1 MDRTAWLGNL
11 LQDLRYGA
19 RQLRLN
25 PGFTAV
31 AVLSLALGVG
41 ANTAIFQLLD
51 AVRIRTLP
59 VANPQELA
67 YLDFAKGSMRSG
79 NFSSRS
85 ARLTYAQWEQ
95 IRNRQEAFTGA
106 MVWSASRFNLA
117 AGGEARYAEG
127 LYVSADFF
135 RVLGVPPMLGR
146 GFTAED
152 DRAGCGSPG
161 AVVSYAF
168 WQRELG
174 GDPNA
179 PGRDITLDGHP
190 FRVIGVTPS
199 SFFGVEVGNRY
210 DVAIPL
216 CADALLSEDGKGR
229 ARGRTSWWLSAMGRL
244 KPGWTPQRATT
255 YLRTAS
261 PAIMEATLPPAYRP
275 DSAKKYLANKLEA
288 TTGAS
293 GVSGL
298 RREYESPLW
307 LLLATTGLVL
317 LIACANLANLLLA
330 RASVREREI
339 ALRQAIGASRGR
351 LIAQLLSES
360 LLLAALG
367 ALLGAVL
374 AQALSRGLVAFL
386 STPNSRLF
394 VGLPLDL
401 RVLGFTAAVAAITC
415 LLFGLLPAIR
425 ATGIAPSVAM
435 RSGGRGLSAGR
446 ERFSLRRVLVT
457 GQVAL
462 SLVLLVG
469 ALLFVRSLQK
479 LLSVDP
485 GFRPEGI
492 VAVDLDL
499 RQPHYAKERIPAV
512 YRSLL
517 ERLAA
522 QPGVMSA
529 AQVQMTPVSGSGWNE
544 MARAEG
550 STEAR
555 KESFFNRVG
564 PGYFRTMGTTLVA
577 GREFDGRDTLSSP
590 KVAIV
595 NETFVKRFFG
605 GVNPG
610 VNPGVDALGRVFRV
624 EGQAGKP
631 DPMYQIAGIVRN
643 TKYYELR
650 EDFLPIAFL
659 PTAQDESPG
668 AGATYVLR
676 TAAPLGDLFHSVKGA
691 VAEVHPGIVIE
702 FHVMSTQ
709 LQESLMRDRLMATLA
724 GAFGFLAAVLAT
736 LGLYGVIAYMV
747 ARRRNEIGVRM
758 ALGADRGRVV
768 RLVLRE
774 ATLLLAV
781 GLVVGTGLALWA
793 GRAASAML
801 FGLKANDPAT
811 FAGAIALL
819 AAVALI
825 ASYAPARR
833 ASRVEPMQAL
843 REE

>member
-1 MDRTAWLGNL
+1 MDRLGNL

-51 AVRIRTLP
+51 AVRIRSLP

-67 YLDFAKGSMRSG
+67 YIDFAKGSMHSG
-79 NFSSRS
+79 NFSTRS

-95 IRNRQEAFTGA
+95 IRSHQEPFSGV
-106 MVWSASRFNLA
+106 MVWSANRFNLA
-117 AGGEARYAEG
+117 SGGEARYAEG
-127 LYVSADFF
+127 LYVSPGFF
-135 RVLGVPPMLGR
+135 RVLGVQPMMGR
-146 GFTAED
+146 GFAAED
-152 DRAGCGSPG
+152 DQPGCGSPG

-179 PGRDITLDGHP
+179 PGRNISLDGHG
-190 FRVIGVTPS
+190 FRVIGVTPP
-199 SFFGVEVGNRY
+199 SFFGVEVGHRY

-229 ARGRTSWWLSAMGRL
+229 APVRRDWWLSAMGRL
-244 KPGWTPQRATT
+244 KPGWTPHRATT
-255 YLRTAS
+255 YLQTVS
-261 PAIMEATLPPAYRP
+261 PAITEATLPPTYRP
-275 DSAKKYLANKLEA
+275 DDAKKYLANKLEA
-288 TTGAS
+288 TTGAA

-298 RREYESPLW
+298 RRDYESPLW

-360 LLLAALG
+360 LLLAVLG
-367 ALLGAVL
+367 ALMGAVL

-386 STPNSRLF
+386 NTPGNPIF
-394 VGLPLDL
+394 VGLGVDF
-401 RVLGFTAAVAAITC
+401 RVLGFTAAIAAATC

-425 ATGIAPSVAM
+425 ATRIAPSAAM
-435 RSGGRGLSAGR
+435 RAGGRGISAGR
-446 ERFSLRRVLVT
+446 ERFSLRRMLVT

-479 LLSVDP
+479 LLSVNP

-499 RQPHYAKERIPAV
+499 RQPHYAEERLPAV
-512 YRSLL
+512 YRGLL
-517 ERLAA
+517 DRLAA
-522 QPGVMSA
+522 QPGVLAA
-529 AQVQMTPVSGSGWNE
+529 AQVMMTPVSGSGWND
-544 MARAEG
+544 MVRAEG
-550 STEAR
+550 SNEAS
-555 KESFFNRVG
+555 KESYFNRVG
-564 PGYFRTMGTTLVA
+564 PGYFRTMGTALIA
-577 GREFDGRDTLSSP
+577 GRDFDDRDTVNAP

-605 GVNPG
+605 GGTPV
-610 VNPGVDALGRVFRV
+610 GRVFRV
-624 EGQAGKP
+624 QGPAGKP
-631 DPMYQIAGIVRN
+631 DPMYQIAGVVRN

-659 PTAQDESPG
+659 PTGQEEHPG

-676 TAAPLGDLFHSVKGA
+676 TAAPLGDLFHGVKTA
-691 VAEVHPGIVIE
+691 VAGVSPGIVIQ
-702 FHVMSTQ
+702 FTVMTTQ
-709 LQESLMRDRLMATLA
+709 IEESLMRDRLMATLA

-758 ALGADRGRVV
+758 ALGADRGRVI

-781 GLVVGTGLALWA
+781 GLAIGTGLAVWA
-793 GRAASAML
+793 GRAADAML
-801 FGLKANDPAT
+801 FGLKATDPAT

-819 AAVALI
+819 TTVALI

>member
-1 MDRTAWLGNL
+1 MGQLGNL
-11 LQDLRYGA
+11 RQDLRFGT

-41 ANTAIFQLLD
+41 CNTAIFQLLD
-51 AVRIRTLP
+51 AVRIRSLP

-67 YLDFAKGSMRSG
+67 YLDFVKGSMRSG
-79 NFSSRS
+79 NFTTRS
-85 ARLTYAQWEQ
+85 ARITYVQWEQ
-95 IRNRQEAFTGA
+95 IRNHQEPFTGA
-106 MVWSASRFNLA
+106 MVWSAARFNLA

-127 LYVSADFF
+127 MYVSAEFF
-135 RVLGVPPMLGR
+135 RVLGVQPVLGR
-146 GFTAED
+146 GFEAED
-152 DRAGCGSPG
+152 DQPGCGTPG

-179 PGRDITLDGHP
+179 PGRNLSLDGHA
-190 FRVIGVTPS
+190 FRVIGVTPA
-199 SFFGVEVGNRY
+199 SFFGVEVGHRY

-229 ARGRTSWWLSAMGRL
+229 APVRRDWWLSAMGRL
-244 KPGWTPQRATT
+244 KPGWTSQRATT
-255 YLRTAS
+255 YLQTVS
-261 PAIMEATLPPAYRP
+261 PAIMEATLPPTYRP
-275 DSAKKYLANKLEA
+275 DEARKYLGNKLEA
-288 TTGAS
+288 TTGAT

-360 LLLAALG
+360 LLLAVLG
-367 ALLGAVL
+367 ALLGAVM

-386 STPNSRLF
+386 STAGSPIF
-394 VGLPLDL
+394 VGLGIDV
-401 RVLGFTAAVAAITC
+401 RVLGFTAAIAAATC
-415 LLFGLLPAIR
+415 LLFGLLPALR
-425 ATGIAPSVAM
+425 ATRIAPSAAM
-435 RSGGRGLSAGR
+435 RAGGRGMSAGR

-462 SLVLLVG
+462 SLVLLLG

-479 LLSVDP
+479 LLSVNP

-499 RQPHYAKERIPAV
+499 RQPHYAEERLPVV

-517 ERLAA
+517 DRLAA
-522 QPGVMSA
+522 QPGVLAA
-529 AQVQMTPVSGSGWNE
+529 AQVMMTPVSGSGWND
-544 MARAEG
+544 MVRAEG
-550 STEAR
+550 SNEAS
-555 KESFFNRVG
+555 KESYFNRVG
-564 PGYFRTMGTTLVA
+564 PGYFQTMGTALIA
-577 GREFDGRDTLSSP
+577 GREFDDRDTTRSP

-605 GVNPG
+605 GGNP
-610 VNPGVDALGRVFRV
+610 LGRVFRV
-624 EGQAGKP
+624 QGPAGKA

-659 PTAQDESPG
+659 PTGQEDHPG

-676 TAAPLGDLFHSVKGA
+676 TSAPLGDLFHGVKSAIGK
-691 VAEVHPGIVIE
+691 VHPGIVIQ
-702 FHVMSTQ
+702 FTVMTAQ
-709 LQESLMRDRLMATLA
+709 IQESLMRDRLMAALA

-736 LGLYGVIAYMV
+736 LGLYGVIAYTV

-774 ATLLLAV
+774 AALLLAV
-781 GLVVGTGLALWA
+781 GLAIGTGLAIWA
-793 GRAASAML
+793 GRAADAML
-801 FGLKANDPAT
+801 FGLKATDPIT
-811 FAGAIALL
+811 FAAAIALL